1 MMSATLIPASLL
13 AIGAVSAC
21 SSASTSIP
29 AAPLPRAIATPD
41 AIDYPRP
48 SFVASPDCENL
59 VFGVL
64 PVTELTIS
72 SGVAEDITLHV
83 EVANDAS
90 ERSQGLMCRDPVPP
104 GTGMLFTY
112 NTDRSNGYW
121 MFNTYA
127 PIDILYLDQSGHV
140 VDTVN
145 VTLPKGSGRRI
156 GFRLRSMAGQVR
168 GRGERLR
175 ACRSVE
181 KYARAPGWLAG
192 STGLGWT
199 VRSRYYD
206 HLEYSPVVIFAHNWQ
221 APHAIQPRDAH
232 ETWQRTN
239 REPYSR

>member
-21 SSASTSIP
+21 SSGSTSIP
-29 AAPLPRAIATPD
+29 DSPLPRAIATPD

-90 ERSQGLMCRDPVPP
+90 ERSQGLMCRDPVPL

-112 NTDRSNGYW
+112 DTDRSSGYW

-140 VDTVN
+140 VDTV
-145 VTLPKGSGRRI
+145 TMSPCPRGPGEGSGSDFDQWQARCAAEA
-156 GFRLRSMAGQVR
+156 SDYVPAGPWR
-168 GRGERLR
+168 NTLELP
-175 ACRSVE
+175 A
-181 KYARAPGWLAG
+181 GWLAAQ
-192 STGLGWT
+192 GLGGL
-199 VRSRYYD
+199 SG
-206 HLEYSPVVIFAHNWQ
+206 
-221 APHAIQPRDAH
+221 RDI
-232 ETWQRTN
+232 TIIWNT
-239 REPYSR
+239 PPS

>member
-29 AAPLPRAIATPD
+29 ASPLPRAIATPD

-48 SFVASPDCENL
+48 SFVVSPDCENL

-83 EVANDAS
+83 EITNDAS

-112 NTDRSNGYW
+112 DTDRSNGYW

-140 VDTVN
+140 VDTV
-145 VTLPKGSGRRI
+145 TMSPCPRGPGEGSGSDFDQWQARCAAEA
-156 GFRLRSMAGQVR
+156 SDYVPAGPWR
-168 GRGERLR
+168 NTLELP
-175 ACRSVE
+175 A
-181 KYARAPGWLAG
+181 GWLAAQ
-192 STGLGWT
+192 GLGGL
-199 VRSRYYD
+199 SG
-206 HLEYSPVVIFAHNWQ
+206 
-221 APHAIQPRDAH
+221 RDI
-232 ETWQRTN
+232 TIIWNT
-239 REPYSR
+239 PPS